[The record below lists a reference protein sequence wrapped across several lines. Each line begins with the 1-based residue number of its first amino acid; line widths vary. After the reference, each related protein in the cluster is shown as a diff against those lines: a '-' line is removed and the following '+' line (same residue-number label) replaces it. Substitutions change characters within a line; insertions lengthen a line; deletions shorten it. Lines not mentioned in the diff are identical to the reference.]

1 MEEILKDFS
10 PGKVDKLT
18 MDKQAQIS
26 NMQKY
31 FNYQEQMVRLKKA
44 MATQFYLEAIFIEY
58 AVMEDR
64 LESILR
70 HSGAFN
76 PKRHN
81 RIKPKLGRVD
91 ELRREKK
98 SLLHRSFPVEFIEGI
113 YQWLDARNQLIHALM
128 KQDLHTEGLQ
138 KIALEGQQI
147 VKQLNS
153 KATNYRKALERQ
165 AAKAQKQEG

>member
-44 MATQFYLEAIFIEY
+44 LAAQFYLEAIFIEY

-64 LESILR
+64 LASVLI
-70 HSGAFN
+70 HSGR
-76 PKRHN
+76 KCGER
-81 RIKPKLGRVD
+81 
-91 ELRREKK
+91 
-98 SLLHRSFPVEFIEGI
+98 EGI
-113 YQWLDARNQLIHALM
+113 ASKIKKVATLGTEESSLAHRYFPNDYMASMMDWKRQRDTIIHNLMNQKLA
-128 KQDLHTEGLQ
+128 TEDLQ

-165 AAKAQKQEG
+165 AAKAQKQEV

>member
-1 MEEILKDFS
+1 MERQEITI
-10 PGKVDKLT
+10 PGTK
-18 MDKQAQIS
+18 
-26 NMQKY
+26 KY
-31 FNYQEQMVRLKKA
+31 LNYKEQMVRLKKA
-44 MATQFYLEAIFIEY
+44 MAAQFFLEAIFIEY

-128 KQDLHTEGLQ
+128 KQNLHTEDLQ

>member
-1 MEEILKDFS
+1 
-10 PGKVDKLT
+10 
-18 MDKQAQIS
+18 MDNQAQIS

-31 FNYQEQMVRLKKA
+31 FNYQEQMGRLRRA
-44 MATQFYLEAIFIEY
+44 MAAQFYLEAIFIEY

-81 RIKPKLGRVD
+81 RIKSKLGRVD

-98 SLLHRSFPVEFIEGI
+98 SLLHRSFSDELIEGI

-128 KQDLHTEGLQ
+128 KQNLHTEDLQ

-147 VKQLNS
+147 ARQLNS

-165 AAKAQKQEG
+165 AAKAQKQED

>member
-1 MEEILKDFS
+1 
-10 PGKVDKLT
+10 
-18 MDKQAQIS
+18 MDNQAQIS

-44 MATQFYLEAIFIEY
+44 LAAQFYLEAIFIEY

-70 HSGAFN
+70 HSGVFN

-81 RIKPKLGRVD
+81 KIKSKLGRVD

-98 SLLHRSFPVEFIEGI
+98 SLLHRSFSDELIEGI

-128 KQDLHTEGLQ
+128 KQNLHTEDLQ

>member
-1 MEEILKDFS
+1 
-10 PGKVDKLT
+10 
-18 MDKQAQIS
+18 MDNQAQIS

-44 MATQFYLEAIFIEY
+44 MAAQFYLEAIFIEY

-76 PKRHN
+76 PKKHN
-81 RIKPKLGRVD
+81 RIKPKLSCVADLG
-91 ELRREKK
+91 REKK
-98 SLLHRSFPVEFIEGI
+98 SLLHRSFSVEFIEGI
-113 YQWLDARNQLIHALM
+113 YQWIDARNQLIHALM
-128 KQDLHTEGLQ
+128 KQNLHTEDLQ

-165 AAKAQKQEG
+165 AAKAQ